1 MPLSF
6 PHFTLGL
13 VEYIRFLLKSILFG
27 KANSMHYLSW
37 FGTGLTD
44 TGLVRTFNQDAF
56 AVENHLG
63 LWVIA
68 DGMGGHAGGNVASRL
83 AVDAIVDHV
92 GNALKVQSKNQADE
106 ASKFLVEAVLSAD
119 VAIHQQVK
127 VSPDLAGMGTTI
139 LAVLFSQAPQPALA
153 IAHIG
158 DSRAYRIRHRQIKAL
173 TTDHSLVQQL
183 VSQGRI
189 TPDQANTHPKQN
201 VLLRALGVSDQSI
214 PDVQVHPLE
223 SQDVI
228 LLCTDGLTK
237 SISESE
243 ILSIILGAW
252 GSPLQTCQQLIAR
265 ANAQGGKDNI
275 TVVLVHP
282 FSSSVE

>member
-1 MPLSF
+1 LA
-6 PHFTLGL
+6 
-13 VEYIRFLLKSILFG
+13 EYIGNVLKPILFR
-27 KANSMHYLSW
+27 KANSLDCPSW

-44 TGLVRTFNQDAF
+44 TGLVRSYNQDAF
-56 AVENHLG
+56 AIENHLG

-68 DGMGGHAGGNVASRL
+68 DGMGGHAGGEVASRL
-83 AVDAIVDHV
+83 AVDGIVNHV
-92 GNALKVQSKNQADE
+92 GNAPKVHSKNQTD
-106 ASKFLVEAVLSAD
+106 KVTQFLVEAVLSAD
-119 VAIHQQVK
+119 AAIHQQVK
-127 VSPDLAGMGTTI
+127 VNPNLTGMGTTVV
-139 LAVLFSQAPQPALA
+139 AVFFLQAPEPAVA
-153 IAHIG
+153 IAHVG
-158 DSRAYRIRHRQIKAL
+158 DSRAYRIRHRQIESL
-173 TTDHSLVQQL
+173 TTDHSYVQEL
-183 VSQGRI
+183 VSQGHI
-189 TPDQANTHPKQN
+189 TIAQANTHPKQN

-252 GSPLQTCQQLIAR
+252 GDPVQPCQQLIAR

-282 FSSSVE
+282 FTHSVG